1 MEVAAFVLSCV
12 SIAIS
17 IIFGI
22 ITIVQNRKLHNEN
35 KNLSCKPNLVS
46 TLLWDKK
53 IVGQIVKKEYAI
65 DSYNVWESK
74 YTPYYKDGD
83 IHIFEDNNV
92 QSKPIFTIFIEN
104 SGFGAAKSIKIT
116 NLQYI
121 NDNLTVK
128 NINCCENVASNIA
141 PSEKIAKKIF
151 CFVPSELF
159 DKIHITL
166 EFVDINNVKYT
177 KEYKY
182 IDSKLNKNLIE
193 Y

>member
-1 MEVAAFVLSCV
+1 M
-12 SIAIS
+12 
-17 IIFGI
+17 
-22 ITIVQNRKLHNEN
+22 
-35 KNLSCKPNLVS
+35 
-46 TLLWDKK
+46 
-53 IVGQIVKKEYAI
+53 
-65 DSYNVWESK
+65 
-74 YTPYYKDGD
+74 
-83 IHIFEDNNV
+83 
-92 QSKPIFTIFIEN
+92 
-104 SGFGAAKSIKIT
+104 
-116 NLQYI
+116 QYI